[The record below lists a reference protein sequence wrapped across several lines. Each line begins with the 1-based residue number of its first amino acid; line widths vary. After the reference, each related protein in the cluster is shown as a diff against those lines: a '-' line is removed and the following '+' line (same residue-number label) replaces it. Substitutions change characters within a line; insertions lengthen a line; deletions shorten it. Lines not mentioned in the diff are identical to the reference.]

1 MDIFLDVLDTFILDR
16 CYAFLSP
23 DPAAILKDGSLTAP
37 DLNRH
42 VKVYY
47 PLQPS
52 NWAEASLWKRENL
65 SRQAL
70 SLYLITWYVPSNIT
84 IYKSTQCLT
93 KTMRTRL
100 FAMIMYLLGSLVLYH
115 TLFDKR
121 LLRHPR
127 FLTNQIKL
135 EINQGISAIPTI
147 TLLTV
152 PFFLAEIRGWSKLY
166 DFTSQSPF
174 WGYTLLQYPLFI
186 CFTDSGIYWIHR
198 GLHHPL
204 VYRWLHKPHHKWAVP
219 TPFAS
224 YAFHPLDGWSQSLP
238 YHIFPMIFPLQ
249 KVAYLG
255 LFVFVTMWT
264 VLIHDAEYLPTSEII
279 NGASCHTMHHLY
291 FNYNYGQF
299 TTAWDRLGGTY
310 RKPKGDAFM
319 EAKPEHGKIEGKHD

>member
-1 MDIFLDVLDTFILDR
+1 
-16 CYAFLSP
+16 
-23 DPAAILKDGSLTAP
+23 
-37 DLNRH
+37 
-42 VKVYY
+42 
-47 PLQPS
+47 
-52 NWAEASLWKRENL
+52 
-65 SRQAL
+65 
-70 SLYLITWYVPSNIT
+70 
-84 IYKSTQCLT
+84 
-93 KTMRTRL
+93 
-100 FAMIMYLLGSLVLYH
+100 MIMYLLGSLALYH

-127 FLTNQIKL
+127 FLANQIKL

-166 DFTSQSPF
+166 DFTSESPF
-174 WGYTLLQYPLFI
+174 FGYTLLQYPLFI

-249 KVAYLG
+249 KIAYLA

-264 VLIHDAEYLPTSEII
+264 VLIREFHAPIILLIITS
-279 NGASCHTMHHLY
+279 
-291 FNYNYGQF
+291 
-299 TTAWDRLGGTY
+299 TTT
-310 RKPKGDAFM
+310 
-319 EAKPEHGKIEGKHD
+319 IESEG

>member
-1 MDIFLDVLDTFILDR
+1 
-16 CYAFLSP
+16 
-23 DPAAILKDGSLTAP
+23 
-37 DLNRH
+37 
-42 VKVYY
+42 
-47 PLQPS
+47 
-52 NWAEASLWKRENL
+52 
-65 SRQAL
+65 
-70 SLYLITWYVPSNIT
+70 
-84 IYKSTQCLT
+84 
-93 KTMRTRL
+93 
-100 FAMIMYLLGSLVLYH
+100 MIMYLLGSLALYH

-127 FLTNQIKL
+127 FLANQIKL

-152 PFFLAEIRGWSKLY
+152 PFFIAEIRGWSKLY
-166 DFTSQSPF
+166 DFTSESPF

-249 KVAYLG
+249 KIAYLG

-264 VLIHDAEYLPTSEII
+264 VLIRECYVCGYILFEAMDRKTRRNSMLILTFFRRCRIPTHVGDYQRSLLPHDASSLLQLQLRPIYNCLGSSRRDLSQAQGRCFHGSESKRWE
-279 NGASCHTMHHLY
+279 NR
-291 FNYNYGQF
+291 QQ
-299 TTAWDRLGGTY
+299 R
-310 RKPKGDAFM
+310 
-319 EAKPEHGKIEGKHD
+319 